1 MRGSTM
7 TAEFDQ
13 ADFPLGFSANL
24 NAASL
29 PDLVQMQ
36 CLSGARCV
44 ARVTS
49 GDDVGYLYLRDGRVV
64 HAMSPSNVGVPAA
77 LEILAWNGG
86 SFELCSAGWPESES
100 IDSTIQGLLLRVA
113 QTRDESGRHSLS
125 RFPRPRLDSA
135 PPARAE
141 RRELPSVSPEP
152 ARAPSQSP
160 APASGVTKVSAA
172 VRLDANGVPVTCKG
186 SGAEEL
192 GDAVALAMRLAR
204 LAGESLGLDRLAAI
218 EAVSST
224 QRTLVVVEKAGT
236 IMAVRAPIDTDL
248 SAVRE
253 RYGV

>member
-1 MRGSTM
+1 M
-7 TAEFDQ
+7 TAELTE
-13 ADFPLGFSANL
+13 ADMPTGFSANL

-29 PDLVQMQ
+29 SDLVQMQ
-36 CLSGARCV
+36 CLSGARAV
-44 ARVTS
+44 ARVSS
-49 GDDVGYLYLRDGRVV
+49 GEDVGYLYFREGRVV
-64 HAMSPSNVGVPAA
+64 HAMSPSNVGEPAA

-100 IDSTIQGLLLRVA
+100 IDSTIQGLLLRAA

-125 RFPRPRLDSA
+125 RFPRARFDSA
-135 PPARAE
+135 PPPPRPE
-141 RRELPSVSPEP
+141 RREATERDSISPEP
-152 ARAPSQSP
+152 ARPPSQSP
-160 APASGVTKVSAA
+160 APLSGVTKVSAA

-224 QRTLVVVEKAGT
+224 QRTLVIVEKAGT
-236 IMAVRAPIDTDL
+236 IMAVRAPVDTDL

>member
-1 MRGSTM
+1 M

-13 ADFPLGFSANL
+13 ADLPLGFSANL

-36 CLSGARCV
+36 CLSGARSV

-49 GDDVGYLYLRDGRVV
+49 GEDVGYLYFREGRVV
-64 HAMSPSNVGVPAA
+64 HAMSPSNVGVSAA

-100 IDSTIQGLLLRVA
+100 IDSTIQGLLLRAA
-113 QTRDESGRHSLS
+113 QTRDESGRHSLA
-125 RFPRPRLDSA
+125 RFPRPRFDSA
-135 PPARAE
+135 PPSVRAE

-152 ARAPSQSP
+152 ARPPSQNA

-192 GDAVALAMRLAR
+192 GDAVALTMRLAR

-236 IMAVRAPIDTDL
+236 VMAVRAPIDTDL